1 MKKFIVLVAV
11 AFLLFFII
19 SQPDVAGSVTH
30 SIGNGL
36 TSGASAIVTFVQSLF
51 R

>member
-1 MKKFIVLVAV
+1 MKKLIVLVVV

-30 SIGNGL
+30 SVGYDLG
-36 TSGASAIVTFVQSLF
+36 SGASAIVTFVQSLF